1 MKVTGFKY
9 KRAAIEESC
18 AVWEM
23 CKKVQLTKKKAN
35 KLNIKRYQGGTVYEK
50 KKERKKE
57 RKKYESHENNLE
69 SALILQGERK
79 FIHKSDLGLFA
90 SDSMC

>member
-1 MKVTGFKY
+1 MKKI
-9 KRAAIEESC
+9 R
-18 AVWEM
+18 
-23 CKKVQLTKKKAN
+23 
-35 KLNIKRYQGGTVYEK
+35 
-50 KKERKKE
+50 KEIN
-57 RKKYESHENNLE
+57 KYESHENNLE

>member
-1 MKVTGFKY
+1 MK
-9 KRAAIEESC
+9 R
-18 AVWEM
+18 
-23 CKKVQLTKKKAN
+23 
-35 KLNIKRYQGGTVYEK
+35 R

>member
-1 MKVTGFKY
+1 MKK
-9 KRAAIEESC
+9 
-18 AVWEM
+18 
-23 CKKVQLTKKKAN
+23 
-35 KLNIKRYQGGTVYEK
+35 
-50 KKERKKE
+50 RKKE

-79 FIHKSDLGLFA
+79 FIHKSDLELFA